1 MSNKDT
7 YKRKHRYLDN
17 QINTLEKHNSYN
29 RTLISSLKKKKLR
42 LKDKMI
48 SDSRDSARRNKYNLH
63 EYIKR
68 AMSMTAWQSFSYMIY
83 WIHMLHKISQLCDK
97 VDSLKK
103 TADHLRQL
111 KLVRIKLLVLR
122 LIILSPRYRQSVFW
136 LQTINPTITNL
147 TINQIKSKK
156 NL

>member
-17 QINTLEKHNSYN
+17 QINTLEKHNHYN

-48 SDSRDSARRNKYNLH
+48 SDSRNSARNNKHNLH

-97 VDSLKK
+97 IDSLKK
-103 TADHLRQL
+103 TADHLRFL
-111 KLVRIKLLVLR
+111 KYGENKAPRIEIDNTIATIQAECLL
-122 LIILSPRYRQSVFW
+122 IANDKSDYNEPHDQSD
-136 LQTINPTITNL
+136 
-147 TINQIKSKK
+147 KE
-156 NL
+156 

>member
-17 QINTLEKHNSYN
+17 QINTLEKHNHYN
-29 RTLISSLKKKKLR
+29 RSLISSLKKKKLR

-48 SDSRDSARRNKYNLH
+48 SDSRESARKNKYNLH

-68 AMSMTAWQSFSYMIY
+68 AMSMTAWQSFSCMIY

-111 KLVRIKLLVLR
+111 KYGENKAPRVEIDNTISMIQAECLL
-122 LIILSPRYRQSVFW
+122 IANDKSDYNEPHDQSD
-136 LQTINPTITNL
+136 
-147 TINQIKSKK
+147 KE
-156 NL
+156 